1 MNKEEGIK
9 LNNAFDEF
17 CQNFNIKSALAYFAT
32 ADGESVALAFHNV
45 TDAEIENLIGN
56 LVNRLALK
64 QGRSSDAVWAEL
76 KRTTPEYVPERN
88 LNQ

>member
-1 MNKEEGIK
+1 MDEKTAKE
-9 LNNAFDEF
+9 LNDAFDEF

-88 LNQ
+88 LN

>member
-1 MNKEEGIK
+1 MDEKTARK
-9 LNNAFDEF
+9 LNDDFDDF

-64 QGRSSDAVWAEL
+64 QGRSSDAVLAEL

-88 LNQ
+88 LN

>member
-9 LNNAFDEF
+9 LNNAFDKF

-64 QGRSSDAVWAEL
+64 QGRTSDSVWTDL
-76 KRTTPEYVPERN
+76 KSATPEYVPERS
-88 LNQ
+88 LN

>member
-32 ADGESVALAFHNV
+32 ADG
-45 TDAEIENLIGN
+45 
-56 LVNRLALK
+56 
-64 QGRSSDAVWAEL
+64 
-76 KRTTPEYVPERN
+76 
-88 LNQ
+88 

>member
-1 MNKEEGIK
+1 MNEKTAKK
-9 LNNAFDEF
+9 LNDDFDEF

-64 QGRSSDAVWAEL
+64 QGRSSDSVWAEL

-88 LNQ
+88 LN

>member
-1 MNKEEGIK
+1 MDEKIAKK
-9 LNNAFDEF
+9 LNDDFDEF

-88 LNQ
+88 LN

>member
-1 MNKEEGIK
+1 MNEKTAKK
-9 LNNAFDEF
+9 LNDDFDEF

-88 LNQ
+88 LN